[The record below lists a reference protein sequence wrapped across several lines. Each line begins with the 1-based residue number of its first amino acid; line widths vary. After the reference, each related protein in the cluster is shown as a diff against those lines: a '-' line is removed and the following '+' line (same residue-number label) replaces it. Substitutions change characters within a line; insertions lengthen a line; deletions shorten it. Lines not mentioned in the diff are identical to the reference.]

1 MANLCAC
8 DGDIEAGRLTGYTQ
22 LFSNLVH
29 SLVGSGL

>member
-1 MANLCAC
+1 MANLCASF
-8 DGDIEAGRLTGYTQ
+8 GDMEVGRLTGYTQ